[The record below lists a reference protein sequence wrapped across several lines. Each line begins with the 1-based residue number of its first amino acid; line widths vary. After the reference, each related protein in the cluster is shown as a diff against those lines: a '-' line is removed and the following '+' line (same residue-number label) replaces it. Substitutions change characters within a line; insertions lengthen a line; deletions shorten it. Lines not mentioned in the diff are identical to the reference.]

1 MLKMRLARVGK
12 KKQPTYR
19 IVIAD
24 ARAPRDG
31 AFVEILGHYNP
42 RTEPTT
48 FEVDADKVRAWLWKG
63 AQPTERVQKLLT
75 ARGIDRGATRP
86 EATPAAA
93 ASEA

>member
-19 IVIAD
+19 VVIAD

-31 AFVEILGHYNP
+31 DFVEIIGHYNP

-48 FEVDADKVRAWLWKG
+48 FEIDADKVRAWLWKG

-75 ARGIDRGATRP
+75 MRGIDRGAERP
-86 EATPAAA
+86 
-93 ASEA
+93 SEASAAKAEA

>member
-1 MLKMRLARVGK
+1 MRLARVGK

-31 AFVEILGHYNP
+31 AFVEIIGHYNP

-48 FEVDADKVRAWLWKG
+48 FEVDVAKVQAWLWKG

-75 ARGIDRGATRP
+75 ARGIDRGERVAATA
-86 EATPAAA
+86 EA
-93 ASEA
+93 